1 MDSLCRALNQLSQG
15 LQQKQAGTTSEDARV
30 EIPTS
35 LDSQLGSVRQ
45 ALQAELY
52 GRVGGIKSSGGR
64 KGKDKKSGSN
74 DAAVLKSA
82 WKALTA
88 LKGQLETCQ
97 KKAEEYKKAANNA

>member
-1 MDSLCRALNQLSQG
+1 MDSLCRALNQLSHG

-35 LDSQLGSVRQ
+35 LDSQLGSARQ

-52 GRVGGIKSSGGR
+52 GRVGGIKSSS
-64 KGKDKKSGSN
+64 GKKVKEKSGSN
-74 DAAVLKSA
+74 DSAVLKSA

-88 LKGQLETCQ
+88 LKRQLETCQ
-97 KKAEEYKKAANNA
+97 QKAEEYKKASNNA

>member
-15 LQQKQAGTTSEDARV
+15 LQQKQTGTTSEDARV

-35 LDSQLGSVRQ
+35 LDSQLGSARQ

-52 GRVGGIKSSGGR
+52 GRVGGIRSAIGR
-64 KGKDKKSGSN
+64 KGKEKSGFN

-88 LKGQLETCQ
+88 LKRQLETCQ
-97 KKAEEYKKAANNA
+97 QKAEEYKTAANTA